1 MTRPNQPISPV
12 GSMTVATRA
21 LVTLGLLISL
31 VLSIGCESMKASQ
44 TFSNAIGFGGI
55 PPVDLEEQYINEDSE
70 FLEIRG
76 MRIHYRDVGEGPVII
91 LVHGI
96 FSSLH
101 TWDGWVEELRKSN
114 RVITL
119 DLPGFGLTG
128 GPEDIEQFDVEF
140 VYAVFKNFIQYMDA
154 EHFTLAGNSFGGYLS
169 ARYAIDHPDKVDRL
183 ILIDPS
189 GYSHGDRPLVFKMA
203 STPVVSSIMKV
214 FQPPFMI
221 TRNVKRNYGDP
232 EKLTK
237 ENLYRYVHMAQ
248 RQGAKP
254 LYVKTLQML
263 GEDKAKTTDMS
274 FSGVKAPTLLMWGEA
289 DAWTPLKLSERW
301 MADLRNV
308 KLITYPDVGHM
319 PMEEI
324 PFQTVSDA
332 ITFLADAPGAGDAEE
347 DTFRSIKKTTG
358 EDLESLIND
367 SNEFQELSE
376 EEVKRMEQDLK

>member
-1 MTRPNQPISPV
+1 MSVT
-12 GSMTVATRA
+12 TRA
-21 LVTLGLLISL
+21 LATFGLLFGL
-31 VLSIGCESMKASQ
+31 LLSTGCESMKASQ
-44 TFSNAIGFGGI
+44 TLSNAMGFGGI

-70 FLEIRG
+70 FLQIRG

-119 DLPGFGLTG
+119 DLPGYGLTG
-128 GPEDIEQFDVEF
+128 GPENIDDFNVEF
-140 VYAVFKNFIQYMDA
+140 VYSVFQNFIQYMEA
-154 EHFTLAGNSFGGYLS
+154 EHFTLAGSSFGGYLS
-169 ARYAIDHPDKVDRL
+169 ARYAVDHPEKVDRL

-189 GYSHGDRPLVFKMA
+189 GYSQGERPLVFKMA
-203 STPVVSSIMKV
+203 STPVVGSIMKV

-221 TRNVKRNYGDP
+221 TRNVKKNYGDP
-232 EKLTK
+232 SKLTE

-248 RQGAKP
+248 REGAKP

-263 GEDKAKTTDMS
+263 GEDKADGTDMS
-274 FSGVKAPTLLMWGEA
+274 FSGVKAPTLLMWGEE
-289 DAWTPLKLSERW
+289 DEWTPLSQSERW

-308 KLITYPDVGHM
+308 KLITYPEVGHM

-347 DTFRSIKKTTG
+347 DTFRSINNTSS

-376 EEVKRMEQDLK
+376 EDVKRMERDLE